1 MLWQWDPSNIHGQR
15 IHGEH
20 APHQR
25 LPHAGNQLHGFGGFQ
40 TADHTDHRAQ
50 HAGFLAGRNL
60 TGGGHVAEDAAVA
73 GAFAGNDGHHL
84 TGESDHAGMDVRLAG
99 QHAGVIDEEFCGE
112 VVGGIDHQIVR
123 FDEAG
128 DVARVDELV
137 VGINRHIRVERADG
151 CGRGFHFGRS
161 DTCGGMDDLALQI
174 AHIHHIAVHQSDM
187 ADAGRR
193 QIQGGRRT
201 KPARS
206 DDEHAGG
213 QQPLLPFD
221 AHALQNQMARVPLH
235 LFISQCHVL
244 SMFPAPLSPLRGQ
257 LPSERGANKSV
268 SANTP

>member
-1 MLWQWDPSNIHGQR
+1 MVRQRHTADVHGQG
-15 IHGEH
+15 IHSEH
-20 APHQR
+20 TSHER
-25 LPHAGNQLHGFGGFQ
+25 LPHAGNQLDGLSRLQ
-40 TADHTDHRAQ
+40 TAEHADHRAQ
-50 HAGFLAGRNL
+50 HAGLLAGRNF
-60 TGGGHVAEDAAVA
+60 TCGGHIAEDAAVA
-73 GAFAGNDGHHL
+73 GAFAWDDGHHL
-84 TGESDHAGMDVRLAG
+84 AGEPDHARMDIRLVD
-99 QHAGVIDEEFCGE
+99 QHTCVIDEEFCGE

-161 DTCGGMDDLALQI
+161 DTCGGMDDLTLQI

-221 AHALQNQMARVPLH
+221 AQPLQNQMARVPLH
-235 LFISQCHVL
+235 LFISQCHVF

>member
-1 MLWQWDPSNIHGQR
+1 
-15 IHGEH
+15 
-20 APHQR
+20 
-25 LPHAGNQLHGFGGFQ
+25 
-40 TADHTDHRAQ
+40 
-50 HAGFLAGRNL
+50 
-60 TGGGHVAEDAAVA
+60 
-73 GAFAGNDGHHL
+73 
-84 TGESDHAGMDVRLAG
+84 MDIRLAG

-161 DTCGGMDDLALQI
+161 DTCSGMDDLALQI

-201 KPARS
+201 KTARS

-221 AHALQNQMARVPLH
+221 PHTLQNQMARVPLH
-235 LFISQCHVL
+235 LFISQCHVF